1 MDRRQSLGLMGT
13 FTATLAFASAARA
26 TTARAVTLAELVQR
40 STRIARVTAL
50 DSFAR
55 SEEIGGARHI
65 VTYSRLRIDDSLHG
79 PSGDSE
85 TLVRTL
91 GGQVGD
97 LGEIVH
103 GEAELALN
111 QTSLVFLMPDS
122 NGVEL
127 VTAMA
132 QGHYP
137 VAIDRAGVPRLQL
150 SRNMPRLVGP
160 ATPAF
165 ALLADKPFAE
175 ARALILG
182 VRR

>member
-1 MDRRQSLGLMGT
+1 MGT

-26 TTARAVTLAELVQR
+26 TTARAVSLSELVRR
-40 STRIARVTAL
+40 STRIARATAL

-55 SEEIGGARHI
+55 TEDIGGMRHI
-65 VTYSRLRIDDSLHG
+65 VTYSRVRIDDSIHG
-79 PSGDSE
+79 STADSE

-91 GGQVGD
+91 GGRVKD

-103 GEAELALN
+103 GEAELTLN
-111 QTSLVFLMPDS
+111 ETSLVFLSADS
-122 NGVEL
+122 SGVES

-132 QGHYP
+132 QGYYP
-137 VAIDRAGVPRLQL
+137 LANDQAGVPRLQI
-150 SRNMPRLVGP
+150 SRNMPHLLGGS
-160 ATPAF
+160 AAAAAQLSGKSF
-165 ALLADKPFAE
+165 AD

>member
-13 FTATLAFASAARA
+13 FTATLAFGRGAQA
-26 TTARAVTLAELVQR
+26 TTARAVSLSELVRR
-40 STRIARVTAL
+40 STRIARATAL

-65 VTYSRLRIDDSLHG
+65 VTYSRLRIDDSIHG
-79 PSGDSE
+79 PSGEPE

-91 GGQVGD
+91 GGRVGD

-103 GEAELALN
+103 GEAELTLN
-111 QTSLVFLMPDS
+111 ETSLVFLMLDT

-137 VAIDRAGVPRLQL
+137 VTLDR
-150 SRNMPRLVGP
+150 
-160 ATPAF
+160 
-165 ALLADKPFAE
+165 
-175 ARALILG
+175 
-182 VRR
+182 

>member
-1 MDRRQSLGLMGT
+1 MGILA
-13 FTATLAFASAARA
+13 ATLVSASSAHA
-26 TTARAVTLAELVQR
+26 TTARAVSLADLVRR
-40 STRIARVTAL
+40 SSRIARVTPL
-50 DSFAR
+50 DNFAR
-55 SEEIGGARHI
+55 SEDIGGTRHI
-65 VTYSRLRIDDSLHG
+65 VTYSRLRIDDSIHG

-91 GGQVGD
+91 GGRVGD

-103 GEAELALN
+103 GEAELALDE
-111 QTSLVFLMPDS
+111 TCLVFLMPDS

-137 VAIDRAGVPRLQL
+137 VSLDGAGTPRLRS
-150 SRNMPRLVGP
+150 SRNIPH
-160 ATPAF
+160 
-165 ALLADKPFAE
+165 LLGGQTSAVAQLTGRPLNE
-175 ARALILG
+175 ARELILG